1 MCSISQHWHQRHPRR
16 AGVGIYPNTCVIYPK
31 CTHQCYR
38 NTSLTQALTPPK
50 STSSCKDMPL
60 LFKNALRIHFVSARQ
75 DQREPFYISSW
86 HPSRV
91 GKQKFS
97 GKMGREM
104 GAGEPSFP
112 STQGGSSGRQNLC
125 PKVTC
130 CVPGD
135 PSAEF
140 EERSSHLSLS
150 PGPQI
155 LLHTKCEQHQL
166 LWRLGQWS
174 RRKSHLPLAMTQL
187 DWEGEPHW
195 EYPHKN

>member
-1 MCSISQHWHQRHPRR
+1 MQDFPALEPHQSHLRR
-16 AGVGIYPNTCVIYPK
+16 AGVGIYPNTCVIYPRSI
-31 CTHQCYR
+31 HQCYL
-38 NTSLTQALTPPK
+38 NTSLTQALAPPK

-60 LFKNALRIHFVSARQ
+60 LLKNALRIHFVSARQ

-104 GAGEPSFP
+104 GAREPSFP
-112 STQGGSSGRQNLC
+112 STQGRSRGRQSLC
-125 PKVTC
+125 PRVTC

-135 PSAEF
+135 PSGH
-140 EERSSHLSLS
+140 EESSSCFSLS

-155 LLHTKCEQHQL
+155 LLHTKCEQHQP
-166 LWRLGQWS
+166 LWRMGQWS
-174 RRKSHLPLAMTQL
+174 RRKITSSFGNCTAQL
-187 DWEGEPHW
+187 GRRSSLGMSS
-195 EYPHKN
+195 